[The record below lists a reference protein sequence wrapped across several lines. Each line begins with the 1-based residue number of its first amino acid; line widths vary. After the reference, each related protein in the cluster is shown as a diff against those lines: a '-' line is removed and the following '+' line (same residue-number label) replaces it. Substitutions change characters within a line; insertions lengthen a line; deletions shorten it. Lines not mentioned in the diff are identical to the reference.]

1 MHPSWLLPL
10 IKTMR
15 PKQWAKNLLL
25 FIALIF
31 DQQLTNWPAFLRIFA
46 GFILFSLLSSVVYI
60 VNDLTDLEA
69 DRQHPQ
75 KRLRPIPA
83 GKLPPRTALAAAIVL
98 LLVVGVASIWLSG
111 RFALICLL
119 YLLLNMAYS
128 KWLKH
133 IPILDVMVL
142 ASFYVLR
149 VVAGVVLI
157 IVARFSPWLY
167 VFTTFMA
174 LYLGIGK
181 RRAELALL
189 AESANSHRKVLEGY
203 TIPLLDQLTII
214 VSSSAII
221 TYSLYTFS
229 APNLPANHTM
239 MLTIPFVI
247 FGVFRYL
254 YLVQVEQC
262 GGAPEEVLFTD
273 RALQVCIV
281 LWGLVVLIVFYAI
294 PHWADIQAALNL

>member
-1 MHPSWLLPL
+1 MIPSWLLPL
-10 IKTMR
+10 LTTMR

-31 DQQLTNWPAFLRIFA
+31 DQQLTNWPAFLHIFA
-46 GFILFSLLSSVVYI
+46 GFILFSLLSSAVYI
-60 VNDLTDLEA
+60 INDLTDLEA

-75 KRLRPIPA
+75 KQLRPIPA
-83 GKLPPRTALAAAIVL
+83 GKLPTRLALAAAVVL
-98 LLVVGVASIWLSG
+98 LLIVGLGSVWLSG
-111 RFALICLL
+111 WFALICLA
-119 YLLLNMAYS
+119 YLLLNVAYS

-133 IPILDVMVL
+133 IPILDVMIL

-149 VVAGVVLI
+149 VVVGVVLI
-157 IVARFSPWLY
+157 VVTRFSPWLY
-167 VFTTFMA
+167 VFTTFLA
-174 LYLGIGK
+174 LFLGIGK

-189 AESANSHRKVLEGY
+189 ADNANSHRKVLEGY
-203 TIPLLDQLTII
+203 TLPLLDQLTII
-214 VSSSAII
+214 VSGSAII

-247 FGVFRYL
+247 FGIFRYL
-254 YLVQVEQC
+254 YLVQVEHC

-273 RALQVCIV
+273 RPLQVCII
-281 LWGLVVLIVFYAI
+281 LWGLVVLVVFYAI
-294 PHWADIQAALNL
+294 PHWVDIQAALNL

>member
-1 MHPSWLLPL
+1 MSLNWFPAL
-10 IKTMR
+10 ITTMR
-15 PKQWAKNLLL
+15 PKHWVKNMLI
-25 FIALIF
+25 FIALVF
-31 DQQLTNWPAFLRIFA
+31 DQQLVNWASFSRILA
-46 GFILFSLLSSVVYI
+46 GFLLFNLLTSAVYI
-60 VNDLTDLEA
+60 INDLTDLEA

-83 GKLPPRTALAAAIVL
+83 GKLPSSVALIASIL
-98 LLVVGVASIWLSG
+98 LLFIVAVGSVWLG
-111 RFALICLL
+111 VGFALICLA
-119 YLLLNMAYS
+119 YLLLNLAYS

-133 IPILDVMVL
+133 IPILDVMIL

-149 VVAGVVLI
+149 VGAGVVLI
-157 IVARFSPWLY
+157 VVARFSPWLY
-167 VFTTFMA
+167 VFTTFLA

-189 AESANSHRKVLEGY
+189 TDNANSHRKVLEGY

-214 VSSSAII
+214 VSGSAII

-239 MLTIPFVI
+239 MLTIPFVVYGI
-247 FGVFRYL
+247 FRYL
-254 YLVQVEQC
+254 YLVQVEQV

-273 RALQVCIV
+273 RPLQVCIT
-281 LWGLVVLIVFYAI
+281 LWALVILIVFYVI
-294 PHWADIQAALNL
+294 PHWPDIQAALTL

>member
-1 MHPSWLLPL
+1 
-10 IKTMR
+10 MR

-111 RFALICLL
+111 KFALICLI